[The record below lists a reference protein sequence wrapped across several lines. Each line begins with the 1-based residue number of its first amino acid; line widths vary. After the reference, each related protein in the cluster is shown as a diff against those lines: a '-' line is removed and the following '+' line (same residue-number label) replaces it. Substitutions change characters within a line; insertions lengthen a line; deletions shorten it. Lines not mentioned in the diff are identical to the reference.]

1 MAKKIENI
9 EIREGKTGT
18 TYKVHI
24 PYYDKETGKRKFY
37 SRSFKEKDY
46 GSKSKALEMA
56 KKDRD
61 EISIKIKNNSI
72 IKEESYTLDEVFN
85 HTLDIHPC
93 SLCTKKKLRLIYGK
107 YIESYFKGSRDFST
121 IKFNEIQKSLNKMVS
136 TSRNDTIKRVFTIWK
151 KMYRY
156 AIAKEIVIKDETYS
170 VLVPKSEVIEIKRNV
185 ETSYSELME
194 VIEGIQ
200 NSHMKENDSLLC
212 QGALMIMYYTGLRP
226 SETFALS
233 SDDIDFSSMLIHV
246 WKSVGTTSTEKN
258 TIRKTKTECSIRY
271 VPFSDELIPI
281 LKLLIDRS
289 INGYLFKRDNGLF
302 MDGTYLSNI
311 TRRISKGEFRPYQLR
326 HQFSTDLITSGV
338 DLRTAQELMGHK
350 EVNMTVSYA
359 RSNENLKR
367 LAITNRNKN

>member
-56 KKDRD
+56 KKERD

-72 IKEESYTLDEVFN
+72 IKEESCTLDEVFN
-85 HTLDIHPC
+85 HTLDIQPC

-107 YIESYFKGSRDFST
+107 YIESYFKGSRDFNT

-156 AIAKEIVIKDETYS
+156 AIAKDIVIKDETYS

>member
-1 MAKKIENI
+1 
-9 EIREGKTGT
+9 
-18 TYKVHI
+18 
-24 PYYDKETGKRKFY
+24 
-37 SRSFKEKDY
+37 
-46 GSKSKALEMA
+46 
-56 KKDRD
+56 
-61 EISIKIKNNSI
+61 
-72 IKEESYTLDEVFN
+72 
-85 HTLDIHPC
+85 
-93 SLCTKKKLRLIYGK
+93 
-107 YIESYFKGSRDFST
+107 
-121 IKFNEIQKSLNKMVS
+121 
-136 TSRNDTIKRVFTIWK
+136 
-151 KMYRY
+151 MYRY
-156 AIAKEIVIKDETYS
+156 AIAKDIVIKDETYS

>member
-56 KKDRD
+56 KKERD

-85 HTLDIHPC
+85 HTLDIQPC

-107 YIESYFKGSRDFST
+107 YIESYFKGSRDFNT

-156 AIAKEIVIKDETYS
+156 AIAKDIVIKDETYS

-326 HQFSTDLITSGV
+326 RQFSTDLITSGV

>member
-56 KKDRD
+56 KKERD

-85 HTLDIHPC
+85 HTLDIQPC

-107 YIESYFKGSRDFST
+107 YIESYFEGSRDFNT

-156 AIAKEIVIKDETYS
+156 AIAKDIVIKDETYS